1 MPDIKQTLQTLKAKG
16 RVQGPAQPRKVDRS
30 GKPRR
35 PDEHLKRSAQ
45 ESELEPKAA
54 PEAINPTAPMK
65 APKAERRAS
74 GAETDPK
81 IEARDALERELA
93 SEAKEPPTTDAK
105 SGGRASGS
113 AAREM
118 SDDDGELLKAIPTER
133 VELEARQG
141 ASHSVANGQTKAAVP
156 ALALVSQTSK
166 SETASSSN
174 LTDGAKELTAITR
187 LLRADTCYYL
197 AFLEM
202 RDPSSG
208 IVDLPHLGY
217 AELFAVRK
225 NTIAPM
231 IRRLIDAGALSVER
245 AYDAGTRTT
254 WAYRV
259 AERHHLAER
268 APAPG
273 AL

>member
-1 MPDIKQTLQTLKAKG
+1 MPDIKQTLQNLKAKG
-16 RVQGPAQPRKVDRS
+16 RVQGPAQPKKLDRS

-35 PDEHLKRSAQ
+35 PDEHLKRSVEEALEADEQ
-45 ESELEPKAA
+45 INSIPSVEAPPPEPTPLPPQRPIEEVEARATERRLSHTKQVASEPATPKVSIAPEKVEPK
-54 PEAINPTAPMK
+54 PIPRTEIPPRQG
-65 APKAERRAS
+65 AERS
-74 GAETDPK
+74 QAETPIVPPQHQLLTLVAESAK
-81 IEARDALERELA
+81 QATTATPLPEGGRELA
-93 SEAKEPPTTDAK
+93 
-105 SGGRASGS
+105 
-113 AAREM
+113 
-118 SDDDGELLKAIPTER
+118 
-133 VELEARQG
+133 
-141 ASHSVANGQTKAAVP
+141 
-156 ALALVSQTSK
+156 
-166 SETASSSN
+166 
-174 LTDGAKELTAITR
+174 AITR

-202 RDPSSG
+202 RDPSTG
-208 IVDLPHLGY
+208 IVDLPHLTY

-231 IRRLIDAGALSVER
+231 IKRLIDAGALTVER

-259 AERHHLAER
+259 TERQRLAER